1 MFLDTNQIGQR
12 TSSLYW
18 KYYIILEVGFISLS
32 SQIFNGLSAKT
43 CVTYMLYIITNH
55 CIAHKIHVI
64 VQS

>member
-43 CVTYMLYIITNH
+43 CVTYMLYTVTNH